1 MRRKALMPSPP
12 LLLPLAAEAVT
23 RPRQRP
29 QPRKRNRTTADFT
42 GAKGPR
48 LEARL
53 RRLDL
58 VELVPLAS
66 LEAAEEAF
74 HGATSR
80 ILEQPSGLGRRQRGD
95 LSVCRGHGTKQP
107 LPCLEQHRA
116 KLTRSVLV
124 DAEFPVGCHGRPS
137 RGKCR
142 RLEEE
147 GPRPR
152 SRSPDPSE
160 TAENPRLL
168 LGLDRNRRALGG
180 RSLGQ
185 GDRQQ
190 PILEGGADLAAVHRH
205 RQADGAG
212 KGPVGPLH
220 AVVTLLLLLLLHLL
234 LTLDGQEL
242 LLERDLNV
250 LGLHA

>member
-1 MRRKALMPSPP
+1 MRRKTLMPSPP
-12 LLLPLAAEAVT
+12 LLLPLAADAVT

-42 GAKGPR
+42 GAKGP
-48 LEARL
+48 
-53 RRLDL
+53 
-58 VELVPLAS
+58 
-66 LEAAEEAF
+66 
-74 HGATSR
+74 
-80 ILEQPSGLGRRQRGD
+80 
-95 LSVCRGHGTKQP
+95 
-107 LPCLEQHRA
+107 
-116 KLTRSVLV
+116 
-124 DAEFPVGCHGRPS
+124 
-137 RGKCR
+137 

-205 RQADGAG
+205 GQADGAG
-212 KGPVGPLH
+212 KGP
-220 AVVTLLLLLLLHLL
+220 
-234 LTLDGQEL
+234 
-242 LLERDLNV
+242 
-250 LGLHA
+250 